1 MDTFKMIR
9 IAAICALS
17 ISMQACGNTNFN
29 DMQNMVSMEEYESKV
44 NEYKKLNERQ
54 AAIIQQ
60 NIENDAVLN
69 EIVQELRMLTTAT
82 NTLRL
87 NVESGTASMEKP
99 DEIKM
104 RLKELRQK
112 LAAAGKEKSSDN
124 TKHYIETIQN
134 LQKIID
140 QKEKEIDALKVEI
153 QQKDSEIKQKAQT
166 IKAQE
171 ETIIQQQRDMII
183 KQMEAWY
190 SMGEELYNIAQVLPV
205 VKGKKDKN
213 NMENTKLY
221 ILYRAK
227 DCYLQAE
234 KMGHTDAKSKV
245 SKVNSEIASL

>member
-1 MDTFKMIR
+1 MDTIKIIK
-9 IAAICALS
+9 IAAVCALA
-17 ISMQACGNTNFN
+17 ISMQACSTPVQ
-29 DMQNMVSMEEYESKV
+29 DTHNMVSMEEYESKV
-44 NEYKKLNERQ
+44 NEFKKLNEKQ

-60 NIENDAVLN
+60 NIENDAVIN
-69 EIVQELRMLTTAT
+69 EIVQELRTLTTAT

-87 NVESGTASMEKP
+87 NVESGTASMDKQE
-99 DEIKM
+99 EIKM

-112 LAAAGKEKSSDN
+112 LAAAGKEKASDN
-124 TKHYIETIQN
+124 TRHYIETIQN

-153 QQKDSEIKQKAQT
+153 EKKDTEIKQKAQT

-171 ETIIQQQRDMII
+171 ETIIQQQREMII

-227 DCYLQAE
+227 DCYEQAQ
-234 KMGHTDAKSKV
+234 KMGHSNAQSKINKV
-245 SKVNSEIASL
+245 SSEISLL